1 VEFGTSTIYSVRVQE
16 MQHLGYFWDG
26 VGKALGAEEVLEP
39 EGSWF
44 FCGVFHCWT
53 SLACASVCG
62 QSVVAL
68 QSSDSPSYVEHHDGT
83 GKVCVG
89 CDFVWWRSLG

>member
-39 EGSWF
+39 EGELVF
-44 FCGVFHCWT
+44 FVVFFTVDFACLCISLWSKCCG
-53 SLACASVCG
+53 ASKFRFTI
-62 QSVVAL
+62 L
-68 QSSDSPSYVEHHDGT
+68 RRTP
-83 GKVCVG
+83 
-89 CDFVWWRSLG
+89 